1 MATPKKTKDEDKWKE
16 LSPED
21 KKVAEWRLIAAA
33 EAHRLAAFLCEIE
46 SHKYDS
52 EGYNATFLHILSFQF
67 TLVSVEQSLRSLLL
81 VLFSI
86 FPKKPSHNLYALYKE
101 LKCRSIGKE
110 EIRRDIIRRIN
121 DCAQTEKMSL
131 ISEEEISEEE
141 LVDCIEKHCLS
152 YSDLKYFQVD
162 RNGKLSKKW
171 GFEGRERQIL
181 YCLAVALIKLNAYE
195 MAKHGYKSL
204 LGHSLEQEMPEE
216 ELINSAKYMGFLPF
230 DNT

>member
-1 MATPKKTKDEDKWKE
+1 MTTPKKTKDEDKWKE

-21 KKVAEWRLIAAA
+21 KKVAEMRLIAAA
-33 EAHRLAAFLCEIE
+33 EAHRLASFLCEIE

-52 EGYNATFLHILSFQF
+52 ESYNATFLHILSFQF

-86 FPKKPSHNLYALYKE
+86 FPQKPSHNLYALYKE
-101 LKCRSIGKE
+101 LKCRSIDKE
-110 EIRRDIIRRIN
+110 EIRREIIRRIN

-131 ISEEEISEEE
+131 ISEEGISEEE
-141 LVDCIEKHCLS
+141 LVACIEKHRLS

-162 RNGKLSKKW
+162 RDGKLSKKW

-195 MAKHGYKSL
+195 MAKHDYRVLTSV
-204 LGHSLEQEMPEE
+204 SPEQEMTEE
-216 ELINSAKYMGFLPF
+216 KLIDFMKYMGSLPF